1 MKNMKPYIIK
11 LVFPVFCVL
20 FAVGMSAQD
29 IRSAYFL
36 KGTSLNHRMNP
47 AFVSEYDYVSIPVLG
62 NMYIN
67 TQANVGLSNF
77 IYKYDNSQYGLTTF
91 LNESVDGKSFLNK
104 LHDNNKIDIN
114 LNTTILSAGFHA
126 WGGFNTVEL
135 GLKSSV
141 SLNLPYA
148 LFDFM
153 KSGMKKE
160 AGNTYKLKDL
170 SARSNNYVELA
181 LGHAR
186 PIDDYLVV
194 GAKVKGLIGIANLDV
209 KFNDMSIAMDKDKW
223 VIKAD
228 GTLDA
233 AIKGGQFETETSD
246 NGKEEITGFKLNSPG
261 IGGIGLG
268 LDLGASYRLA
278 DDLTLSAAILDLGFI
293 SWSNTLQGRTNGEK
307 FTFEGFED
315 IKIIKDDAGSG
326 GGSKGVKD
334 QLDDIADDLEG
345 MIKFY
350 DAGKGSRTTSL
361 ATTVNLGAEYT
372 SYLYD
377 KLTFGL
383 LSSTRFNGLYTW
395 TEARLSANVAP
406 LKWFEA
412 SLSGGVSNFGTSLG
426 GVLNFHPKSINFF
439 IGADCLFTQVTP
451 QFVPVNRPNLRANFG
466 FNITFENKIFSK

>member
-1 MKNMKPYIIK
+1 MKQYIIIK
-11 LVFPVFCVL
+11 LVLPAFCAL
-20 FAVGMSAQD
+20 FVMGISAQD

-47 AFVSEYDYVSIPVLG
+47 AFVSEHNYVSIPVLG

-77 IYKYDNSQYGLTTF
+77 IYNYDNPSYGLTTF
-91 LNESVDGKSFLNK
+91 LNSSVDREGFLNK

-114 LNTTILSAGFHA
+114 LNTTIFSAGFYA
-126 WGGFNTVEL
+126 LGGFNTVEL

-141 SLNLPYA
+141 SFNLPYT

-153 KSGMKKE
+153 KSGMKD
-160 AGNTYKLKDL
+160 ADNIYHIKDL

-194 GAKVKGLIGIANLDV
+194 GAKIKGLIGIANFDA
-209 KFNDMSIAMDKDKW
+209 KEDMYIRMNGSQW
-223 VIKAD
+223 EVKAD

-233 AIKGGQFETETSD
+233 VVKGGQFETELS
-246 NGKEEITGFKLNSPG
+246 GKGAKITGFELNSPG
-261 IGGIGLG
+261 IGGIGVG

-278 DDLTLSAAILDLGFI
+278 EDLTLSAAILDLGFI
-293 SWSNTLQGRTNGEK
+293 SWSNTLKGRTDGQP
-307 FTFEGFED
+307 FLFDGFED
-315 IKIIKDDAGSG
+315 IKVVSDDSDSGNKGLGDQFDDITRDVKDLIRFYDDGIG
-326 GGSKGVKD
+326 GG
-334 QLDDIADDLEG
+334 
-345 MIKFY
+345 
-350 DAGKGSRTTSL
+350 RTTSL

-372 SYLYD
+372 SYYYD

-383 LSSTRFNGLYTW
+383 LSSTRFNGLFTW

-406 LKWFEA
+406 LDWFEA
-412 SLSGGVSNFGTSLG
+412 SLSGGVSNFGTSVG
-426 GVLNFHPKSINFF
+426 GVLNFHPKGINFF
-439 IGADCLFTQVTP
+439 VGADCVFTKVTP
-451 QFVPVNRPNLRANFG
+451 QFAPVNRPNLRANFG
-466 FNITFENKIFSK
+466 FNITFENNIFSKEKKK